1 VLRTLVF
8 RDDDD
13 EFILRAQDLI
23 DADAVQI
30 HGPLSDE
37 LRGRLRER
45 EVRVIKALS
54 IASDEFYE
62 FNDATWT
69 PCWSTARPPEVE
81 RATRG
86 RRCPN
91 DPLAYP

>member
-1 VLRTLVF
+1 
-8 RDDDD
+8 
-13 EFILRAQDLI
+13 
-23 DADAVQI
+23 
-30 HGPLSDE
+30 
-37 LRGRLRER
+37 
-45 EVRVIKALS
+45 VIKALS

-62 FNDATWT
+62 FNDATVDAVLVDGAT
-69 PCWSTARPPEVE
+69 PEVE